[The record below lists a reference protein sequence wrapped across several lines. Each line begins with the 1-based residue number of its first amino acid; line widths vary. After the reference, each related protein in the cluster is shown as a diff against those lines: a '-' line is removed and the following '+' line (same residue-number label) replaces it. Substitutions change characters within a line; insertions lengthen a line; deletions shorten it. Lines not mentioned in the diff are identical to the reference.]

1 MNGPILLCMGTRTEI
16 VKMSP
21 LHRALSRSPIPVA
34 VLHTG
39 QQREMAWQLF
49 DFLEMRPDRIVK
61 LVRTNDSLA
70 HLSALILEE
79 LYGVLLGFNPR
90 AVIVHGHSSGALMAA
105 LAAFYRKIPVGHVEA
120 GLRSGSMYDPFPEE
134 KNRELIGRL
143 ARWHF
148 APTEQARSNLMREG
162 IDSERIHCVGNTIV
176 DAIRWGVRH
185 VASLPADGAS
195 VLPEPLAALPK
206 ALSDK
211 RLVLVTANRREN
223 WGEGIALI
231 ARTIRQALES
241 NPGLVIVWPVDSNPN
256 VQPSVYAQFEG
267 LAAEPQSRLFLCDPL
282 AYPAL
287 LWMLQNAWLV
297 MTDSGG
303 LQEEAASL
311 GVPAFVLRETTE
323 RPELIAAGGAVL
335 VGTEPRTILD
345 KLATVMTSEAVY
357 RRMRQAKNPFG
368 DGRTGQAI
376 ADILCAA
383 LGDAEAETA
392 DLEHH

>member
-1 MNGPILLCMGTRTEI
+1 MEGPILLCMGTRTEI

-21 LHRALSRSPIPVA
+21 LHRALKKSQVPVA

-39 QQREMAWQLF
+39 QQEDMAWQLF
-49 DFLEMRPDRIVK
+49 DFVEMRPDRIVK

-70 HLSALILEE
+70 HLSALLLEE

-90 AVIVHGHSSGALMAA
+90 AVVVHGHSSGALMAA

-148 APTEQARSNLMREG
+148 APTEQAQSNLVREG
-162 IDSERIHCVGNTIV
+162 IHAEHIHKVGNTIV
-176 DAIRWGVRH
+176 DAIRWGVER
-185 VASLPADGAS
+185 VVSLPGEGVS
-195 VLPEPLAALPK
+195 VLPEPLAELPK
-206 ALSDK
+206 ALAGK

-231 ARTIRQALES
+231 ARTIRQTLAQSPDLC
-241 NPGLVIVWPVDSNPN
+241 IVWPVDTNPN
-256 VQPSVYAQFEG
+256 IQPAVYAAFDG
-267 LAAEPQSRLFLCDPL
+267 LAPAEQSRLFLCDPL

-287 LWMLQNAWLV
+287 LWILQHAWLA

-311 GVPAFVLRETTE
+311 GVPVFVLRETTE
-323 RPELIAAGGAVL
+323 RPELIAAGGGIL

-345 KLATVMTSEAVY
+345 KLATVMSSDATH

-368 DGRTGQAI
+368 DGKTGEAI
-376 ADILCAA
+376 ASILCAA
-383 LGDAEAETA
+383 LGDTEEKAV
-392 DLEHH
+392 DLAHH

>member
-1 MNGPILLCMGTRTEI
+1 MAGPILLCMGTRTEI
-16 VKMSP
+16 IKMSP
-21 LHRALSRSPIPVA
+21 LHRALKRSRVPVA
-34 VLHTG
+34 ALHTG
-39 QQREMAWQLF
+39 QQEEMAWQLF

-70 HLSALILEE
+70 HLSALLLEE

-90 AVIVHGHSSGALMAA
+90 AVVVHGHSSGALMAA

-148 APTEQARSNLMREG
+148 APTEQAEANLVREG
-162 IDSERIHCVGNTIV
+162 IQADHIHRVGNTIV
-176 DAIRWGVRH
+176 DAIRWGVRR
-185 VASLPADGAS
+185 VSDLPGEGAS
-195 VLPEPLAALPK
+195 VLPETLAGLP
-206 ALSDK
+206 AARDGK

-223 WGEGIALI
+223 WGENIALL

-241 NPGLVIVWPVDSNPN
+241 SPTLCVVWPVDTNPN
-256 VQPSVYAQFEG
+256 VQPAVYAAFEG
-267 LAAEPQSRLFLCDPL
+267 LAPEPRNRLFLCDPL

-287 LWMLQNAWLV
+287 LWILQHAWLA

-311 GVPAFVLRETTE
+311 GVPVFVLRETTE
-323 RPELIAAGGAVL
+323 RPELIAAGGGIL

-345 KLATVMTSEAVY
+345 KLATITQSEAAH
-357 RRMRQAKNPFG
+357 RRMRQAKHPFG
-368 DGRTGQAI
+368 DGKSGAAI

-383 LGDAEAETA
+383 LGNTEEEAA